1 MHQTDPVEAK
11 RMAKHLH
18 SPKWD
23 VVKKWI
29 MFSLDKRKF
38 KQNRPVQ
45 QFLMS
50 TEKKDI
56 VQLVPHSFWGIGNFF
71 YS

>member
-1 MHQTDPVEAK
+1 MRETDPVEAK

-29 MFSLDKRKF
+29 MFSLDKRKY
-38 KQNRPVQ
+38 KQNRHVR

-50 TEKKDI
+50 TKKKNI
-56 VQLVPHSFWGIGNFF
+56 VQLVPDSF
-71 YS
+71 